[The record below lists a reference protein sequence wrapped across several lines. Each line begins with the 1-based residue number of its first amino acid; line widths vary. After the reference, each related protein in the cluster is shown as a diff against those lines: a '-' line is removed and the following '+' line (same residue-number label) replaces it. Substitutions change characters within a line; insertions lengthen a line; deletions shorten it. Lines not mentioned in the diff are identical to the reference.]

1 MFQDSEPDASSQS
14 DSTLLKDALRE
25 ATPQLKRALGVA
37 KESKKTLDLDSTGMQ
52 AIRDAAE
59 EGSPEALTILGRSYE
74 RGIGVKKNVV
84 TAAMYYIRASRMS
97 SPRAPGLL
105 ARLIEQKGFF
115 EQIKSR
121 VSQHDTD
128 AEFTWAALSALKIDY
143 LMVQKEGFITDKQ
156 ALEFLTRAASTDHIQ
171 AMIELGLCYYSGRW
185 VQEDRLQA
193 MALWLKASSM
203 GSREAKIRIAALAVR
218 TERDPKELQKVIG
231 ELEQAAQKG
240 SVLAQVALG
249 YCYET
254 GAGVVKK
261 IPEAVHWYRISA
273 QRGSQDAYFA
283 LKRLHDEIR
292 PPDKEFQ
299 ISELN

>member
-1 MFQDSEPDASSQS
+1 
-14 DSTLLKDALRE
+14 
-25 ATPQLKRALGVA
+25 
-37 KESKKTLDLDSTGMQ
+37 MQ
-52 AIRDAAE
+52 EIRDAAE

-74 RGIGVKKNVV
+74 RGIGVKRNIV

-97 SPRAPGLL
+97 SPRAPSLL
-105 ARLIEQKGFF
+105 ARLLEQKGFF

-121 VSQHDTD
+121 VSQHDAD
-128 AEFTWAALSALKIDY
+128 AEFTWAALSALRIDY
-143 LMVQKEGFITDKQ
+143 LMQQKEGFITDKQ
-156 ALEFLTRAASTDHIQ
+156 ALEFLNRAASINHIQ

-185 VQEDRLQA
+185 VTEDRQRA
-193 MALWLKASSM
+193 ISLWQKASEM
-203 GSREAKIRIAALAVR
+203 GNHEAKIRLAALAVR
-218 TERDPKELQKVIG
+218 TEKDPKMLRKAIA

-249 YCYET
+249 FCYET
-254 GAGVVKK
+254 GTGVVKK
-261 IPEAVHWYRISA
+261 IPEAVRWYRNSA

-283 LKRLHDEIR
+283 LKRLHDQIR